1 MLPSPIRRECG
12 RSGIAQ
18 RAISK
23 NPMKIARNA
32 RPTELPG
39 MLIVANSG
47 GIVGFR
53 TLVGCLGHGTATGLG
68 LAAP

>member
-1 MLPSPIRRECG
+1 
-12 RSGIAQ
+12 
-18 RAISK
+18 
-23 NPMKIARNA
+23 
-32 RPTELPG
+32 

-53 TLVGCLGHGTATGLG
+53 TLVGLCDGTATGLG